1 MWICVLDILISVSTL
16 VEPEEKETQRIS
28 SLSSNLYQK
37 AECRSVG
44 IWNLHW
50 RRCHWPLI
58 PAICLGGQFRR
69 TPESVNTVPT
79 SWSGPSADTLTPTVT
94 LVHFPHLVVTSRC
107 DSDYALLCW
116 NNMRLIVDLKCTGLM
131 VRWGLLQKPSLL
143 FLNVCPST
151 QYFFGL
157 LKLLAVPWGFAKLF
171 ASLLSLKCLC
181 SLLMPVH
188 TLWTRTRVFS
198 LW

>member
-1 MWICVLDILISVSTL
+1 MWICVLDILISISTL
-16 VEPEEKETQRIS
+16 VEPKEKETQRIS
-28 SLSSNLYQK
+28 SLSSNACIKKQN
-37 AECRSVG
+37 ADQWGFG
-44 IWNLHW
+44 ISTGGTN
-50 RRCHWPLI
+50 WPLI
-58 PAICLGGQFRR
+58 PAICSGGRFRR

-107 DSDYALLCW
+107 NSDYALLCW
-116 NNMRLIVDLKCTGLM
+116 NTMWLIVDLKVYWPHG
-131 VRWGLLQKPSLL
+131 RWGLLQKPSLL
-143 FLNVCPST
+143 FLNVCPPT

-188 TLWTRTRVFS
+188 TLWTRAHVFS